1 MPADWHRL
9 HPLNPQKRL
18 LDKAVTR
25 VREGGVIV
33 YPTDSCYALGCQLG
47 DKAAADRIRRIRQ
60 FDRNHLFTV
69 VCRSLAEVGRYGRVD
84 NAQFSIVKA
93 LAPGPYTFVLRASD
107 ETPRRVLH
115 EKRKTIGLR
124 VPDHPITQ
132 SLLAA
137 LGEPLLS
144 CTLALPHDQLPVS
157 DPEEAYHRLDHVVDA
172 VVSVGN
178 CGYTPTTVLDL
189 TGAEPRLI
197 RKGKGDVSRL
207 FPEAATSSPV

>member
-1 MPADWHRL
+1 MSADWHRL

-18 LDKAVTR
+18 LDKTVAR
-25 VREGGVIV
+25 VKDGGVIV
-33 YPTDSCYALGCQLG
+33 YPTDSCYALGCRLG
-47 DKAAADRIRRIRQ
+47 DKNAAERIRRIRQ

-84 NAQFSIVKA
+84 NAQFGILKA

-115 EKRKTIGLR
+115 DKRKTFGMR

-144 CTLALPHDQLPVS
+144 CTLSLPPDELPVS
-157 DPEEAYHRLDHVVDA
+157 NPEDAYARLHHLVDA
-172 VVSVGN
+172 VVSVGD

-189 TGAEPRLI
+189 TGSEPRLI

-207 FPEAATSSPV
+207 FPEEAAAGPV

>member
-1 MPADWHRL
+1 MSADWHRL

-18 LDKAVTR
+18 LDKTVAR
-25 VREGGVIV
+25 LRAGGVIV

-47 DKAAADRIRRIRQ
+47 DKAAAERIRRIRQ

-84 NAQFSIVKA
+84 NSQFSILKA

-115 EKRKTIGLR
+115 EKRKTFGMR

-132 SLLAA
+132 ALLAA

-144 CTLALPHDQLPVS
+144 RTLALPHDELPIS
-157 DPEEAYHRLDHVVDA
+157 DPEGAYARLDHLVDV
-172 VVSVGN
+172 VVSVGD

-207 FPEAATSSPV
+207 FPEEIGAGPV

>member
-18 LDKAVTR
+18 LDKTVAR
-25 VREGGVIV
+25 LREGGVIV
-33 YPTDSCYALGCQLG
+33 YPTDSCYALGCRLG
-47 DKAAADRIRRIRQ
+47 DKVAADRVRAIRQ
-60 FDRNHLFTV
+60 FDRHHLFTV
-69 VCRSLAEVGRYGRVD
+69 VCRSLAEMGRYARVD

-93 LAPGPYTFVLRASD
+93 LAPGPYTFVLRASG

-144 CTLALPHDQLPVS
+144 CTLALPHDELPVS
-157 DPEEAYHRLDHVVDA
+157 DPEDAYHRLHPVVDA
-172 VVSVGN
+172 VISVGN

-189 TGAEPRLI
+189 TGAQPRLL

-207 FPEAATSSPV
+207 FPEETAAGPL

>member
-1 MPADWHRL
+1 MSADWHRL

-18 LDKAVTR
+18 LDKTVAR
-25 VREGGVIV
+25 LREGGVIV
-33 YPTDSCYALGCQLG
+33 YPTDSCYALGCRLG
-47 DKAAADRIRRIRQ
+47 DKAAAERIRRIRQ
-60 FDRNHLFTV
+60 FGKNHLFTV
-69 VCRSLAEVGRYGRVD
+69 VCRSLAEIGKYARVD
-84 NAQFSIVKA
+84 NAQFSILKA

-115 EKRKTIGLR
+115 ERRKTFGMR

-144 CTLALPHDQLPVS
+144 CTLALPHDELPIS
-157 DPEEAYHRLDHVVDA
+157 DPEAAYHRLDHLVDA
-172 VVSVGN
+172 VVSVGD
-178 CGYTPTTVLDL
+178 CGYTPTSVLDL
-189 TGAEPRLI
+189 TGTEPRLI

-207 FPEAATSSPV
+207 FPEEAAAGPV

>member
-1 MPADWHRL
+1 MSADWHRL

-18 LDKAVTR
+18 LDKTVAR

-33 YPTDSCYALGCQLG
+33 YPTDSCYALGCRLG
-47 DKAAADRIRRIRQ
+47 DKAAADRVRAIRR
-60 FDRNHLFTV
+60 FDRHHLFTV
-69 VCRSLAEVGRYGRVD
+69 VCRSLAEVGRYARVD
-84 NAQFSIVKA
+84 NRQFTLLKS
-93 LAPGPYTFVLRASD
+93 LAPGPYTFVLRASE

-115 EKRKTIGLR
+115 EKRKTIGMR
-124 VPDHPITQ
+124 VPDHRITQ

-144 CTLALPHDQLPVS
+144 CTLSLPPDELPVS
-157 DPEEAYHRLDHVVDA
+157 DPEDARARLEPLVDA

-189 TGAEPRLI
+189 TGDQPRLI

-207 FPEAATSSPV
+207 FPEAATSAPV

>member
-1 MPADWHRL
+1 MSADWHRL

-18 LDKAVTR
+18 LDKTVAR
-25 VREGGVIV
+25 VKDGGVIV
-33 YPTDSCYALGCQLG
+33 YPTDSCYALGCRID
-47 DKAAADRIRRIRQ
+47 DKAAAERIRRIRQ

-69 VCRSLAEVGRYGRVD
+69 VCRSLAEIGKYARVD
-84 NAQFSIVKA
+84 NAQFSILKS

-115 EKRKTIGLR
+115 EKRKTFGMR

-144 CTLALPHDQLPVS
+144 CTLQLPHDQLPVS
-157 DPEEAYHRLDHVVDA
+157 DPEDAYARLHNVVDA

-189 TGAEPRLI
+189 TGPEPRLI

-207 FPEAATSSPV
+207 FPEAAEAGPV

>member
-1 MPADWHRL
+1 MPADWHRP

-18 LDKAVTR
+18 LDKTVAR
-25 VREGGVIV
+25 VRDGGVIV

-47 DKAAADRIRRIRQ
+47 DKQAADRIRRIRQ

-69 VCRSLAEVGRYGRVD
+69 VCRSMTEVGRYARVD
-84 NAQFSIVKA
+84 NGQFSIVKA

-115 EKRKTIGLR
+115 EKRKTIGMR

-137 LGEPLLS
+137 LGAPLLS
-144 CTLALPHDQLPVS
+144 CTLNLPPDDLPVS
-157 DPEEAYHRLDHVVDA
+157 DPEDAEARLQHVVD
-172 VVSVGN
+172 VVLSVGD

-189 TGAEPRLI
+189 TGPEPRLI

-207 FPEAATSSPV
+207 FPEEAAAGPL

>member
-1 MPADWHRL
+1 
-9 HPLNPQKRL
+9 
-18 LDKAVTR
+18 
-25 VREGGVIV
+25 VR
-33 YPTDSCYALGCQLG
+33 A
-47 DKAAADRIRRIRQ
+47 IRR

-69 VCRSLAEVGRYGRVD
+69 VCRSLAEVGRYARVD
-84 NAQFSIVKA
+84 NSQFTILKS

-115 EKRKTIGLR
+115 EKRKTFGMR

-144 CTLALPHDQLPVS
+144 CTLSLPPDALPVS
-157 DPEEAYHRLDHVVDA
+157 DPEDEHARLSHLVDA

-207 FPEAATSSPV
+207 FPEEATSAPL

>member
-1 MPADWHRL
+1 MSADWHRL

-18 LDKAVTR
+18 LDKTVAR
-25 VREGGVIV
+25 LREGGVIV
-33 YPTDSCYALGCQLG
+33 YPTDSCYALGCRLG
-47 DKAAADRIRRIRQ
+47 DKAAAERIRRIRQ
-60 FDRNHLFTV
+60 FDKNHLFTV
-69 VCRSLAEVGRYGRVD
+69 VCRSLAEIGKYARVD
-84 NAQFSIVKA
+84 NAQFSILKA

-115 EKRKTIGLR
+115 ERRKTFGMR

-144 CTLALPHDQLPVS
+144 CTLALPHDELPIS
-157 DPEEAYHRLDHVVDA
+157 DPEAAYHRLDPLVDA
-172 VVSVGN
+172 VVSVGD
-178 CGYTPTTVLDL
+178 CGYTPTSVLDL
-189 TGAEPRLI
+189 TGTEPRLI

-207 FPEAATSSPV
+207 FPEEAAAGPV

>member
-1 MPADWHRL
+1 MTADWHRL

-18 LDKAVTR
+18 LDKTVAR
-25 VREGGVIV
+25 LREGAVIV

-47 DKAAADRIRRIRQ
+47 DKEAAERIRRIRQ

-69 VCRSLAEVGRYGRVD
+69 VCRSMAEVGRYARVD
-84 NAQFSIVKA
+84 NAQFSIVRA
-93 LAPGPYTFVLRASD
+93 LAPGPYTFVLRASE

-115 EKRKTIGLR
+115 EKRKTIGMR
-124 VPDHPITQ
+124 VPDHRITQ
-132 SLLAA
+132 SLLAT

-144 CTLALPHDQLPVS
+144 CTLSLPPDELPVS
-157 DPEEAYHRLDHVVDA
+157 DPEDAYARLHHLVDA

-189 TGAEPRLI
+189 TGDQPRLI

-207 FPEAATSSPV
+207 FPEEATSTPV

>member
-18 LDKAVTR
+18 LDKTVAR
-25 VREGGVIV
+25 LREGGVIV
-33 YPTDSCYALGCQLG
+33 YPTDSCYALGCRLG
-47 DKAAADRIRRIRQ
+47 DKVAADRVRAIRQ
-60 FDRNHLFTV
+60 FDRHHLFTV
-69 VCRSLAEVGRYGRVD
+69 VCRSLAEIGRYARVD

-93 LAPGPYTFVLRASD
+93 LAPGPYTFVLRASE

-115 EKRKTIGLR
+115 ERRKTIGLR

-144 CTLALPHDQLPVS
+144 CTLALPHDELPVS
-157 DPEEAYHRLDHVVDA
+157 DPEEAYHRLHPVVDA
-172 VVSVGN
+172 VISVGN

-189 TGAEPRLI
+189 TGAQPRLL

-207 FPEAATSSPV
+207 FPEEAAAGPL

>member
-1 MPADWHRL
+1 MPAEWHRL

-18 LDKAVTR
+18 LDKTVAR

-33 YPTDSCYALGCQLG
+33 YPTDSCYALGCRLG
-47 DKAAADRIRRIRQ
+47 DKAAADRVRAIRR
-60 FDRNHLFTV
+60 FDRHHLFTV
-69 VCRSLAEVGRYGRVD
+69 VCRSLAEVGRYARVD
-84 NAQFSIVKA
+84 NRQFTILKS

-115 EKRKTIGLR
+115 EKRKTFGMR

-144 CTLALPHDQLPVS
+144 CTLALPHDELPIS
-157 DPEEAYHRLDHVVDA
+157 DPETAYHRLHHLVDV
-172 VVSVGN
+172 VVSVGD

-189 TGAEPRLI
+189 TGPEPRLI

-207 FPEAATSSPV
+207 FPEEAAAGPV

>member
-1 MPADWHRL
+1 MSADWHRL

-18 LDKAVTR
+18 LDKTVAR

-33 YPTDSCYALGCQLG
+33 YPTDSCYALGCRLG
-47 DKAAADRIRRIRQ
+47 DRNAAERIRRIRQ

-84 NAQFSIVKA
+84 NAQFGILKA

-115 EKRKTIGLR
+115 EKRKTFGMR

-144 CTLALPHDQLPVS
+144 CTLSLPPDELPVS
-157 DPEEAYHRLDHVVDA
+157 NPEDAYARLHHVVDA
-172 VVSVGN
+172 VVSVGD

-189 TGAEPRLI
+189 TGPAPRLI
-197 RKGKGDVSRL
+197 RKGKGEVSRL
-207 FPEAATSSPV
+207 FPEEAAAGPV

>member
-18 LDKAVTR
+18 LDKTVAR
-25 VREGGVIV
+25 VRAGGVIV
-33 YPTDSCYALGCQLG
+33 YPTDSCYALGCRLG
-47 DKAAADRIRRIRQ
+47 DKAAAERVRRIRQ
-60 FDRNHLFTV
+60 FDRHHLFTV
-69 VCRSLAEVGRYGRVD
+69 VCRSLVEIGRYARVD
-84 NAQFSIVKA
+84 NAQYSIVKA
-93 LAPGPYTFVLRASD
+93 LAPGPYTFVLRASE

-115 EKRKTIGLR
+115 EKRKTIGMR

-144 CTLALPHDQLPVS
+144 CTLALPHDELPVS
-157 DPEEAYHRLDHVVDA
+157 DPELAYQRLHPVVDA
-172 VVSVGN
+172 VISVGD

-197 RKGKGDVSRL
+197 RQGKGDVSRL
-207 FPEAATSSPV
+207 FPASAPL

>member
-9 HPLNPQKRL
+9 HPLNPQQRL
-18 LDKAVTR
+18 LEKAVAR

-33 YPTDSCYALGCQLG
+33 YPTDSCYALGCRLG
-47 DKAAADRIRRIRQ
+47 DKAAADRVRAIRR
-60 FDRNHLFTV
+60 FDRHHLFTM
-69 VCRSLAEVGRYGRVD
+69 VCRSLAEVGRYARVD
-84 NAQFSIVKA
+84 NRQFTILKS

-115 EKRKTIGLR
+115 EKRKTFGMR

-144 CTLALPHDQLPVS
+144 CTLSLPPDELPVS
-157 DPEEAYHRLDHVVDA
+157 DPEDEQARLGHLVDA

-207 FPEAATSSPV
+207 FPEGAAAGPV

>member
-157 DPEEAYHRLDHVVDA
+157 DPEEAYHRLHHVVDA

>member
-1 MPADWHRL
+1 MPADWHRP

-18 LDKAVTR
+18 LDQAIAR

-33 YPTDSCYALGCQLG
+33 YPTDSCYALGCRLG

-60 FDRNHLFTV
+60 FDRHHLFTV
-69 VCRSLAEVGRYGRVD
+69 VCRSMAEIGRYARVD

-115 EKRKTIGLR
+115 DKRKTIGLR

-144 CTLALPHDQLPVS
+144 CTLTLPPDQLPIS
-157 DPEEAYHRLDHVVDA
+157 DPEHEQARLQHLVDA
-172 VVSVGN
+172 VVSAGN

-189 TGAEPRLI
+189 TGPEPRLI
-197 RKGKGDVSRL
+197 RKGKGDVSRF
-207 FPEAATSSPV
+207 FPEATASAPV